1 MKANL
6 VAIPKVEF
14 RGRTRSLEQSS
25 GLPLNVPQERPS
37 ATSNNCF
44 RRTTLS
50 HKRLFE
56 TATNFVVLLLVVLI
70 SLPALAKAPERSVA
84 LIFQPARAS
93 DAEKVA
99 QLRLLLAKTFRD
111 RGMAIKRF
119 LISFDNGG
127 LERAKAKLKAARG
140 ALAKDTNLS
149 HVPETETLLTTARYG
164 FLSVLGEVS
173 IDDLSATQC
182 ALALTRLAQDDRRL
196 AAKYLDAALR
206 INSGMN
212 ETRFRRTSDFFNL
225 YLERK
230 SSLASASHG
239 HLKITSEP
247 RGAEVYL
254 GDELKGFTPMTVRNL
269 SEGTH
274 LIRIKRDGYYLH
286 GWLAD
291 VKAEKTT
298 KVHTKLRPMPGN
310 SRHEKWAKILK
321 SKRNWRKPEKI
332 EEAVSGLRR
341 LYKVTDVIVLDVS
354 RGRKGYHLAGA
365 TDSMYHD
372 PQPVKATVA
381 ADADLIA
388 SVRSLSLTLLPDKP
402 KPPPPLPAPKKVE
415 EAEKKDAVKDAVKD
429 SAKDAVENSK
439 KAAVKAAK
447 EAAIKAAVKAAKKAA
462 EPEVEAPEAEV
473 PDAEPEVEVPD
484 AEPEV
489 EVPEV
494 EPEVESEVET
504 PDEWPEEEELD
515 AEESDKKGPPRAKK
529 DAKDGKKSGE

>member
-25 GLPLNVPQERPS
+25 GLPLNVPQERSS

-173 IDDLSATQC
+173 IDDLSAT
-182 ALALTRLAQDDRRL
+182 LVSR
-196 AAKYLDAALR
+196 
-206 INSGMN
+206 SG
-212 ETRFRRTSDFFNL
+212 
-225 YLERK
+225 
-230 SSLASASHG
+230 
-239 HLKITSEP
+239 
-247 RGAEVYL
+247 
-254 GDELKGFTPMTVRNL
+254 
-269 SEGTH
+269 
-274 LIRIKRDGYYLH
+274 
-286 GWLAD
+286 
-291 VKAEKTT
+291 VKPSRSVAGVENQKMAYS
-298 KVHTKLRPMPGN
+298 VPPMPQ
-310 SRHEKWAKILK
+310 H
-321 SKRNWRKPEKI
+321 
-332 EEAVSGLRR
+332 RR
-341 LYKVTDVIVLDVS
+341 V
-354 RGRKGYHLAGA
+354 HLAGGDE
-365 TDSMYHD
+365 DSGDAQPLNRIVRQAGQVQRKMHRLISAGHD
-372 PQPVKATVA
+372 
-381 ADADLIA
+381 
-388 SVRSLSLTLLPDKP
+388 
-402 KPPPPLPAPKKVE
+402 
-415 EAEKKDAVKDAVKD
+415 
-429 SAKDAVENSK
+429 
-439 KAAVKAAK
+439 
-447 EAAIKAAVKAAKKAA
+447 
-462 EPEVEAPEAEV
+462 
-473 PDAEPEVEVPD
+473 
-484 AEPEV
+484 
-489 EVPEV
+489 
-494 EPEVESEVET
+494 
-504 PDEWPEEEELD
+504 
-515 AEESDKKGPPRAKK
+515 
-529 DAKDGKKSGE
+529 